1 VRFAVRDQHSGVLG
15 SAGGFVDVADMAGGT
30 FALSGIVLK
39 SDEGS
44 NPSAADNERLALSP
58 EQAIRLYQSNAR
70 LSYAYEIYNASA
82 AVQSTVSIWRGS
94 ERVFA
99 AAPDTLV
106 VPSGSALFAARGGL
120 RLAGL
125 PSGSYTLQISATT
138 RDPRRPT
145 RNRVAVQRID
155 FDVRQ

>member
-1 VRFAVRDQHSGVLG
+1 
-15 SAGGFVDVADMAGGT
+15 MAGGA

-39 SDEGS
+39 TDDGGSPGGADKEG
-44 NPSAADNERLALSP
+44 PTMSP

-70 LSYAYEIYNASA
+70 LSYAYEIYTASA

-138 RDPRRPT
+138 RDPRHPT